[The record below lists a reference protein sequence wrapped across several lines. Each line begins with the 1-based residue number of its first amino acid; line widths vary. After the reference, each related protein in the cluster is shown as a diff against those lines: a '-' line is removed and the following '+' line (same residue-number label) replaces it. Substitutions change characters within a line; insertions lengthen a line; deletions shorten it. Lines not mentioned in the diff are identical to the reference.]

1 VAVGKGEHDAPNP
14 TTARDRIGSVSD
26 AWLLYGAT
34 GYTGRLILAEA
45 LALGLRPILGGRDER
60 RLATLAASHGL
71 RYRVA
76 ALDDPG
82 GLAASLDGI
91 RVVLHAAGPFS
102 TTSRPMVDACLHA
115 GAHYLDITGEVLVL
129 EAIAGRHAEAVRR
142 GVMLMPAVGFDVV
155 PSDCLAAHVARRL
168 PHARRL
174 ALGISGLTL
183 ATRGSARTFVE
194 LPASSPRVRRD
205 GVLVS
210 VTPGTHERR
219 FDYGDG
225 ARPSTCVS
233 WGDLTTAHYTTGIP
247 DIEVYFETTPA
258 LSAGMAS
265 ARAFGWLLATPP
277 WQAFLKASTAFVP
290 EGPTAAERAATS
302 MTIVAEAED
311 ADGRRVGAR
320 LRTPQAYTFT
330 GASAAAVARRVLGDD
345 VEPGFQTPGRHF
357 GPDFVLGLPG
367 VTRQDL
373 DQRP

>member
-1 VAVGKGEHDAPNP
+1 M
-14 TTARDRIGSVSD
+14 SD

-71 RYRVA
+71 RYRA
-76 ALDDPG
+76 TPLDDPG
-82 GLAASLDGI
+82 GLAASLDDI
-91 RVVLHAAGPFS
+91 RVVPHAAGPFS
-102 TTSRPMVDACLHA
+102 TTSRPMVDACLDA
-115 GAHYLDITGEVLVL
+115 GVHYLDITGEVLVL
-129 EAIAGRHAEAVRR
+129 EAIADRHAEAARR

-194 LPASSPRVRRD
+194 LPASGPRVRRD
-205 GVLVS
+205 GMLVS
-210 VTPGTHERR
+210 VTPGTRERP
-219 FDYGDG
+219 FDYGAG
-225 ARPSTCVS
+225 PRPSTCVS
-233 WGDLTTAHYTTGIP
+233 WGDLTTAYYTTGIP

-258 LSAGMAS
+258 LGAGMAS

-277 WQAFLKASTAFVP
+277 WQAFLKASAALVP
-290 EGPTAAERAATS
+290 EGPTAAERAATP

-311 ADGRRVGAR
+311 AAGRRVGHGFARRRPTRSRRLGGGRRPARARGRRRAGVPDAGSPFRTR
-320 LRTPQAYTFT
+320 LRARPPRRDPRRP
-330 GASAAAVARRVLGDD
+330 GPAALIFLPPSDADSGKRVSR
-345 VEPGFQTPGRHF
+345 E
-357 GPDFVLGLPG
+357 
-367 VTRQDL
+367 
-373 DQRP
+373 